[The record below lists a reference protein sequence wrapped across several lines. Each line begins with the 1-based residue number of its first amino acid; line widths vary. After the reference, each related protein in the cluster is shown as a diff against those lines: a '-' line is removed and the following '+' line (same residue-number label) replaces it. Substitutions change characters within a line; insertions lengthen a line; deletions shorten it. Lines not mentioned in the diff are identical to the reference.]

1 LLVTGCP
8 SGYLDPYNPSG
19 RRRRSIPEC
28 EKVASLQKDDESNRA
43 LSSEIIQRICEHDIK
58 YIPNI
63 SELLPLAIKAFAQ
76 HKEIHS
82 KVIAYGKEKQ
92 NIKETKF

>member
-1 LLVTGCP
+1 MLVTGCP
-8 SGYLDPYNPSG
+8 SGYLDPFNPSG

-28 EKVASLQKDDESNRA
+28 EKLASLQKDDESNRA
-43 LSSEIIQRICEHDIK
+43 LSSEIIQKICEHDIK

-63 SELLPLAIKAFAQ
+63 VELLSLTMKTFDQ
-76 HKEIHS
+76 HKEIHN